1 MATERIL
8 ILDDE
13 PDVAGSWVRILE
25 SAGYRCLATSQ
36 PEEALRLLESERAD
50 LLLTDLRMP
59 GIDGMEMLRRAH
71 QIDPQMPVVMLTGY
85 ASLESA
91 VAAVKAGA
99 FDYLSK
105 SFSNDQLRLTVE
117 RALTKRRLE
126 LENVHLRE
134 QLRGVFGFENIV
146 GRSVALQQVLE
157 LVRKVARSDASILI
171 MGESGTGKE
180 LIARAI
186 HANSPRAAQPF
197 VPVDCAS
204 LPENLLESELFGH
217 EKGAFTGAVATKQGL
232 MEAAERGTLFLD
244 ELGELPLGLQAKLL
258 RALQE
263 RQIRHVGGTRQ
274 ISIDVRIVSA
284 ANRDLR
290 ALVAAGK
297 FREDLYYRV
306 NVIDIAL
313 PPLRERSGDIELL
326 ATCFVRRYGGSGEA
340 MVKGFE
346 PEAVIALE
354 TYSWPGNVRELQ
366 NVVERACALAE
377 GEMITLAELPAHL
390 RTSARPADGSLAAA
404 PAGKLTLKEA
414 KERWIA
420 QLEAAYVGE
429 LLKQEGGNV
438 SEVARKAGVDRKTIH
453 RLLNK
458 HGLR

>member
-13 PDVAGSWVRILE
+13 PDVATSSVRILE
-25 SAGYRCLATSQ
+25 SAGYRCVATSK
-36 PEEALRLLESERAD
+36 PEEALRLLESERPD
-50 LLLTDLRMP
+50 LFLTDPRMP
-59 GIDGMEMLRRAH
+59 GKDGMEMLRLAH

-99 FDYLSK
+99 FDFLPK
-105 SFSNDQLRLTVE
+105 SFSNDQLRLSVE

-126 LENVHLRE
+126 LENVHLRD
-134 QLRGVFGFENIV
+134 QLRGAFGFENIV

-157 LVRKVARSDASILI
+157 LVRKAARSDANVLIL
-171 MGESGTGKE
+171 GESGTGKE
-180 LIARAI
+180 LIARAV

-217 EKGAFTGAVATKQGL
+217 EKGSFTGAVNAKQGL
-232 MEAAERGTLFLD
+232 METAERGTLFLD

-258 RALQE
+258 RSLQE
-263 RQIRHVGGTRQ
+263 REIRRVGGTRQ
-274 ISIDVRIVSA
+274 IGIDVRIVSA
-284 ANRDLR
+284 TNRDLR
-290 ALVAAGK
+290 GLVAAGR

-306 NVIDIAL
+306 NVIDVAL
-313 PPLRERSGDIELL
+313 PPLRERAGDIELL
-326 ATCFVRRYGGSGEA
+326 ATSFLRRYGGSGRA
-340 MVKGFE
+340 AVKGFE
-346 PEAVIALE
+346 PEVMIALE
-354 TYSWPGNVRELQ
+354 TYNWPGNIRELQ
-366 NVVERACALAE
+366 NVIERACALVAR
-377 GEMITLAELPAHL
+377 EMITLAELPAHL
-390 RTSARPADGSLAAA
+390 RTPVPQTAGPRPAE
-404 PAGKLTLKEA
+404 PVGKLTLKET

-420 QLEAAYVGE
+420 QLEAAYVAD

-458 HGLR
+458 HGIR